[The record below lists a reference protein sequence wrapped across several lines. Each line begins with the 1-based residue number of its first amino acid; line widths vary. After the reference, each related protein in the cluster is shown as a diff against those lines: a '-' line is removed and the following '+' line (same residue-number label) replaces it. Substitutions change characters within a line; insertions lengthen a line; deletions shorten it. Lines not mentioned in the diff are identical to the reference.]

1 MRGCVTDDFLAAAD
15 DSAAPLQWLERPDG
29 PRLAYHALPAT
40 TSGLPTV
47 VFCGG
52 FLSNMSGGKAS
63 YLQEQCRARGQG
75 CVRFDY
81 RGHGQSAGR
90 FVDATVGHW
99 LDDARA
105 ILDHASAGPILLV
118 GSSMGGWIA
127 VLLALARPQ
136 RIAGVVTVAAAPDM
150 TEVLLRPQLSE
161 EQCAAL
167 AANGVIHVPSRYD
180 DGPYPITAA
189 LLEEGREHL
198 VLDQPIP
205 VACPARLI
213 HGMADPD
220 VPWRLSLRLAEALS
234 GRDVRLILVKDG
246 EHRLS
251 READLELLWA
261 TVAEL
266 STQLYGD

>member
-1 MRGCVTDDFLAAAD
+1 MAAAD
-15 DSAAPLQWLERPDG
+15 DSAAPLQWLERRDG
-29 PRLAYHALPAT
+29 PRLAYHALPAAV
-40 TSGLPTV
+40 SGLPTV
-47 VFCGG
+47 MFCGG
-52 FLSNMSGGKAS
+52 FLSTMTGGKAS
-63 YLQEQCRARGQG
+63 YLQEKCRARGQG

-81 RGHGQSAGR
+81 RGHGQSGGR
-90 FVDATVGHW
+90 FVDATIGDW
-99 LDDARA
+99 LSDARA
-105 ILDHASAGPILLV
+105 VLDHVSAGPVLLV

-127 VLLALARPQ
+127 ALLALARPQ
-136 RIAGVVTVAAAPDM
+136 RIAGLVTVAAAPDM
-150 TEVLLRPQLSE
+150 TEVLLDQQFSD
-161 EQCAAL
+161 EQRATL
-167 AANGVIHVPSRYD
+167 AADGVIHVPSRYD

-189 LLEEGREHL
+189 LLEEGRRHL

-205 VACPARLI
+205 IACPARLI

-234 GRDVRLILVKDG
+234 GSDVRLTLVKDG

-266 STQLYGD
+266 STQLKGD